1 MFVFEQ
7 ESVCS
12 AGGQTR
18 ARCRAQEKSPD
29 RERESRESLRCEMLR
44 WGESIGA
51 MYYSE
56 RAS

>member
-12 AGGQTR
+12 AGGETR
-18 ARCRAQEKSPD
+18 ALRAQEKSPD